1 MPRGVLQGS
10 HRGAEHPKHDGAVR
24 TSGMKALNNK
34 RLPVLAVA
42 AAALAAVLCAGRFW
56 PGKCE

>member
-1 MPRGVLQGS
+1 
-10 HRGAEHPKHDGAVR
+10 
-24 TSGMKALNNK
+24 MKALNNK